1 MKTQPILLFTLIFL
15 VSACQSVLGSDDGLM
30 LNSTLEAY
38 STEAAN
44 LRNDT
49 QVNRTEVVTTVQ
61 AAGTQA
67 ADFERYNQAL
77 RGTIVAVIPSSNDE
91 RIIIESAGGAMP
103 IELYDLSS
111 GEMRFVQVGTASDI
125 DVNGCFLSK
134 RQFFPASIGT
144 IYMTAVALNLRAG
157 TVVRVDWQ
165 YGDTVVYSNG
175 WTAPQSLDGQCV
187 AIPFT
192 SSNAEFTEGNWTATL
207 YVNGEAVDPYSFTIV
222 GG

>member
-1 MKTQPILLFTLIFL
+1 MKTRLYISFSIILLLT
-15 VSACQSVLGSDDGLM
+15 ACQAALGSDDSLM
-30 LNSTLEAY
+30 FNSTLEAY
-38 STEAAN
+38 GTEASN

-49 QVNRTEVVTTVQ
+49 LVNRTEVVATVQ

-67 ADFERYNQAL
+67 SDFERYNQAL
-77 RGTIVAVIPSSNDE
+77 RGTIVFVMPPRDEE
-91 RIIIESAGGAMP
+91 RIVIESAGGAMP
-103 IELYDLSS
+103 IELYDLSN

-134 RQFFPASIGT
+134 RQFFPTSIGT

-165 YGDTVVYSNG
+165 YGDTIVYSNG

-192 SSNAEFTEGNWTATL
+192 SSNAEFMAGNWTATL
-207 YVNGEAVDPYSFTIV
+207 YVNGEAVDPYSFTLV
-222 GG
+222 EG